1 MYKRKLYFFA
11 TSFAGALIVTLIAT
25 AIAAQI
31 TRQNLE
37 QTTMAQS
44 LLGEHLT
51 LSSVSYR
58 LFKQLTDELIF
69 GRNANQAEVRNKE
82 NQIEASLA
90 RIRELELQQREAL
103 GVEVTQGS
111 VEDTE
116 DLAALLD
123 SIIAEFRAIVASEDS
138 APLSA
143 QSRVQRLL
151 EVTIDNQFREAIDAA
166 VRRQSTVVASI
177 NARID
182 TLNTAIVWFTVAFG
196 VVSIPL
202 VVLACTW
209 LLNQLYKPLD
219 AIRYGAEAIAI
230 GKYTHR
236 LPETLDKEFQ
246 QIVLAFNS
254 MASQLSE
261 HESKAGQSLRQLEI
275 AVEQRTRELTE
286 ANQRLT
292 SIDSKRR
299 QFLADLSHE
308 LRTPLTVIRGE
319 AQVTLRHSA
328 ADSDTYRQTLDT
340 ILAQAIGLSRL
351 VDDLLLLARAEI
363 SQLTL
368 DVEPCALNHW
378 LTQQAS
384 HWTRVAQSHRFQLAL
399 THPDSPLTVRA
410 DAQRLAQVLAI
421 LIDNAIKYSP
431 PGSTITLRAGL
442 AGHRACIAVQDEGEG
457 IAPADLGPIFER
469 FVRLHRRGDGE
480 MARGWAW
487 PSRAPSSRLM
497 VARSRWI
504 RYCTR
509 ARCLHCGCHW
519 RARCEN
525 SACGRRESPAELSG
539 TRPAG
544 RGA

>member
-1 MYKRKLYFFA
+1 
-11 TSFAGALIVTLIAT
+11 
-25 AIAAQI
+25 
-31 TRQNLE
+31 
-37 QTTMAQS
+37 
-44 LLGEHLT
+44 
-51 LSSVSYR
+51 
-58 LFKQLTDELIF
+58 
-69 GRNANQAEVRNKE
+69 VRNKE

-138 APLSA
+138 APLSS
-143 QSRVQRLL
+143 QGRVQRLL
-151 EVTIDNQFREAIDAA
+151 EVTIDNQFREAIDSA

-196 VVSIPL
+196 LVSIPL

-328 ADSDTYRQTLDT
+328 VDSDSYRQTLDT
-340 ILAQAIGLSRL
+340 ILAQAVGLSRL
-351 VDDLLLLARAEI
+351 VG
-363 SQLTL
+363 
-368 DVEPCALNHW
+368 
-378 LTQQAS
+378 
-384 HWTRVAQSHRFQLAL
+384 RFA
-399 THPDSPLTVRA
+399 A
-410 DAQRLAQVLAI
+410 AG
-421 LIDNAIKYSP
+421 
-431 PGSTITLRAGL
+431 PGRD
-442 AGHRACIAVQDEGEG
+442 Q
-457 IAPADLGPIFER
+457 PAD
-469 FVRLHRRGDGE
+469 
-480 MARGWAW
+480 
-487 PSRAPSSRLM
+487 
-497 VARSRWI
+497 
-504 RYCTR
+504 T
-509 ARCLHCGCHW
+509 
-519 RARCEN
+519 
-525 SACGRRESPAELSG
+525 
-539 TRPAG
+539 G
-544 RGA
+544 RGALRTEPLADAASIALDESRTVSSFSTCADAPRLAAERPG

>member
-69 GRNANQAEVRNKE
+69 GRNANQADVRNKE
-82 NQIEASLA
+82 TQIEASLA
-90 RIRELELQQREAL
+90 RIRTLELQQREAL
-103 GVEVTQGS
+103 GEEVTQGS

-116 DLAALLD
+116 DLARLLEG
-123 SIIAEFRAIVASEDS
+123 IIAEFRAIVASEDS

-143 QSRVQRLL
+143 QGRVQRLL

-182 TLNTAIVWFTVAFG
+182 TLNTAIVWFTVAF
-196 VVSIPL
+196 VLLSIPL

-219 AIRYGAEAIAI
+219 AIRYGAEAIAL
-230 GKYTHR
+230 GQYTHR

-246 QIVLAFNS
+246 QIVVAFNS
-254 MASQLSE
+254 MARELSE
-261 HESKAGQSLRQLEI
+261 HESKAEESLRQLEY
-275 AVEQRTRELTE
+275 AVAQRTRELTD

-292 SIDSKRR
+292 SVDSRRR

-319 AQVTLRHSA
+319 AQVTLRQSSS
-328 ADSDTYRQTLDT
+328 DSEAYRETLQS
-340 ILAQAIGLSRL
+340 ILGQAVGLSRL

-368 DVEPCALNHW
+368 DITTCDLRPW
-378 LTQQAS
+378 LQEQAES
-384 HWTRVAQSHRFQLAL
+384 WRRLAHTHRFQLAL
-399 THPDSPLTVRA
+399 PA
-410 DAQRLAQVLAI
+410 DTQALPVQADLQRIGQVLAI
-421 LIDNAIKYSP
+421 LIDNAIKYSE
-431 PGSTITLRAGL
+431 PGSPITLTVSATPARIGL
-442 AGHRACIAVQDEGEG
+442 ALRDEGVG
-457 IAPADLGPIFER
+457 IAPGDIGPIFER
-469 FVRLHRRGDGE
+469 FVRLNRRGDGAGLGLAI
-480 MARGWAW
+480 ARTIIEAHGGEIAVESIVGEGSVFTVWL
-487 PSRAPSSRLM
+487 PRA
-497 VARSRWI
+497 A
-504 RYCTR
+504 
-509 ARCLHCGCHW
+509 A
-519 RARCEN
+519 
-525 SACGRRESPAELSG
+525 
-539 TRPAG
+539 
-544 RGA
+544 

>member
-11 TSFAGALIVTLIAT
+11 TSFAGALIATLIAT
-25 AIAAQI
+25 ATSAQI
-31 TRQNLE
+31 MRQNLE

-44 LLGEHLT
+44 LLGEHLM

-82 NQIEASLA
+82 NQIDESIA

-116 DLAALLD
+116 DLASLLD
-123 SIIAEFRAIVASEDS
+123 SIIVEFRAIVASEDS
-138 APLSA
+138 SPLSA

-151 EVTIDNQFREAIDAA
+151 EVTIDNQFREAIDSA

-182 TLNTAIVWFTVAFG
+182 TLSTAIVWFTVVFG
-196 VVSIPL
+196 LLSIPL

-261 HESKAGQSLRQLEI
+261 HESKAEQSLRQLEF
-275 AVEQRTRELTE
+275 AVEQRTRELTD

-292 SIDSKRR
+292 SIDSRRR

-308 LRTPLTVIRGE
+308 LRTPLTIIRGE
-319 AQVTLRHSA
+319 AQVTLRHSTA
-328 ADSDTYRQTLDT
+328 SSDAYRQTLDT
-340 ILAQAIGLSRL
+340 ILAQAVGLSRL

-368 DVEPCALNHW
+368 DVEECELGQWLKRQAAHW
-378 LTQQAS
+378 S
-384 HWTRVAQSHRFQLAL
+384 KVAQ
-399 THPDSPLTVRA
+399 THHVLLVLEQGDTPLPVQA

-431 PGSTITLRAGL
+431 IGSEITLTAGL
-442 AGHRACIAVQDEGEG
+442 ANGRVSIAVRDQGDG
-457 IAPADLGPIFER
+457 IAPSDLGPIFER
-469 FVRLHRRGDGE
+469 FVRLNRRGDGTGLGLAI
-480 MARGWAW
+480 ARTIIEGHGGEIT
-487 PSRAPSSRLM
+487 
-497 VARSRWI
+497 V
-504 RYCTR
+504 
-509 ARCLHCGCHW
+509 
-519 RARCEN
+519 
-525 SACGRRESPAELSG
+525 ESVLRKGSVFTLWLPQETAL
-539 TRPAG
+539 
-544 RGA
+544 

>member
-11 TSFAGALIVTLIAT
+11 TRFAGALIVTLIAT

-69 GRNANQAEVRNKE
+69 GRNANQADVRNKE

-116 DLAALLD
+116 DLSTLLD
-123 SIIAEFRAIVASEDS
+123 SIIAEFREIVASEDS
-138 APLSA
+138 APLSS
-143 QSRVQRLL
+143 QGRVQRLL
-151 EVTIDNQFREAIDAA
+151 EVTIDNQFREAIDSA
-166 VRRQSTVVASI
+166 VRRKSTVVASINARI

-196 VVSIPL
+196 LVSIPL

-254 MASQLSE
+254 MASQLSQ
-261 HESKAGQSLRQLEI
+261 HESKAEQSLRQLET

-319 AQVTLRHSA
+319 AQVTLRHPTVG
-328 ADSDTYRQTLDT
+328 SDTYRQTLDT
-340 ILAQAIGLSRL
+340 ILAQAVGLSRL

-368 DVEPCALNHW
+368 DVETCELGQWLKQKATHW
-378 LTQQAS
+378 S
-384 HWTRVAQSHRFQLAL
+384 RVAVSHRFHVVL
-399 THPDSPLTVRA
+399 THDATPLSVRA

-431 PGSTITLRAGL
+431 AGSTITLRAGL
-442 AGHRACIAVQDEGEG
+442 AGGRVCIAVQDEGTG
-457 IAPADLGPIFER
+457 IAPTDLGPIFER
-469 FVRLHRRGDGE
+469 FVRLNRRGDGAGLGLAI
-480 MARGWAW
+480 ARTIIEAHGGEITAD
-487 PSRAPSSRLM
+487 SVLHKGS
-497 VARSRWI
+497 VF
-504 RYCTR
+504 TV
-509 ARCLHCGCHW
+509 CLPL
-519 RARCEN
+519 EN
-525 SACGRRESPAELSG
+525 VL
-539 TRPAG
+539 
-544 RGA
+544 

>member
-1 MYKRKLYFFA
+1 M
-11 TSFAGALIVTLIAT
+11 TLIAT
-25 AIAAQI
+25 AISAHI

-37 QTTMAQS
+37 QSTMAQN
-44 LLGEHLT
+44 LLGEHLV

-69 GRNANQAEVRNKE
+69 GQNANQADVRNKE
-82 NQIEASLA
+82 NQIAASLD

-103 GVEVTQGS
+103 GVEVTEGS

-116 DLAALLD
+116 DLARLLD
-123 SIIAEFRAIVASEDS
+123 TIIEEFRAIVASQDS
-138 APLSA
+138 SPLST

-151 EVTIDNQFREAIDAA
+151 EVTIDNQFREAIDSA

-177 NARID
+177 NSRID

-196 VVSIPL
+196 LVSVPL

-209 LLNQLYKPLD
+209 LLNQLYQPLS
-219 AIRYGAEAIAI
+219 AIRQGAEAIAI
-230 GKYTHR
+230 RNYNYR

-254 MASQLSE
+254 MANQLSE
-261 HESKAGQSLRQLEI
+261 HESKAEQSRRQLEF
-275 AVEQRTRELTE
+275 AVAQRTRELTE

-292 SIDSKRR
+292 HIDSRRR

-319 AQVTLRHSA
+319 AQVTLRQNA
-328 ADSDTYRQTLDT
+328 ADSDAYRQTLDN
-340 ILAQAIGLSRL
+340 ILTQAVGLSRL

-368 DVEPCALNHW
+368 DVDVCD
-378 LTQQAS
+378 LTQWLKSQAS
-384 HWTRVAQSHRFQLAL
+384 HWSKVAHTHSFLLQLHSESIAL
-399 THPDSPLTVRA
+399 PVKA
-410 DAQRLAQVLAI
+410 DLQRLAQVLAI

-431 PGSTITLRAGL
+431 ENTQITLSTQIESGRVGL
-442 AGHRACIAVQDEGEG
+442 TVSDQGYG

-469 FVRLHRRGDGE
+469 FVRLNRRGDGAGLGLAI
-480 MARGWAW
+480 ARTIIEAHG
-487 PSRAPSSRLM
+487 
-497 VARSRWI
+497 
-504 RYCTR
+504 
-509 ARCLHCGCHW
+509 
-519 RARCEN
+519 
-525 SACGRRESPAELSG
+525 
-539 TRPAG
+539 
-544 RGA
+544 